1 MSLSEKEF
9 ESGLAVLKASLDET
23 DVHIKQLDT
32 EAKDLLESVRE
43 YNKKK
48 EQIAQLKKSRR
59 AVLQNLLAITE
70 FFQKVTG
77 HFPDGMYPLF
87 SKENTEHPEE
97 VHAQ

>member
-23 DVHIKQLDT
+23 DGQIKQLDM

-59 AVLQNLLAITE
+59 AVLSNLLAITE
-70 FFQKVTG
+70 FFQKITG

-87 SKENTEHPEE
+87 SKENTERTEE
-97 VHAQ
+97 VVTQ